1 MDEKNDNT
9 YSKETILII
18 LLLFIFSNK
27 LFDFFWNIS
36 KSLIYLVVII
46 VCLNYLNPN
55 LSMKVKEI
63 IINIINVGSNNSF
76 ITDILSKLS
85 SNVLNLVKPEL
96 TTSEN
101 NIANNLKSEKD
112 MIYLDN
118 TKYEKNR
125 NLFNLEKNNNINRRL
140 NE

>member
-101 NIANNLKSEKD
+101 NIANNLKSEND